1 MTKNEILEGNK
12 LIAKFID
19 LTPHNMFPD
28 ELQAPGE
35 FSWMAVRVNTRAH
48 YAKEDDE
55 FISFENLFEFHSSW
69 DWLMLVVEKIESLK
83 HPVYI
88 SSNNCQIYEKTSWGE
103 NNGWHI
109 DSYGK
114 NKLEATYL
122 AVVEFIKWH
131 NKLIINK

>member
-1 MTKNEILEGNK
+1 MIAATESDENRIIAEFMNMTI
-12 LIAKFID
+12 
-19 LTPHNMFPD
+19 TRYS
-28 ELQAPGE
+28 E
-35 FSWMAVRVNTRAH
+35 FYFDS
-48 YAKEDDE
+48 K
-55 FISFENLFEFHSSW
+55 W
-69 DWLMLVVEKIESLK
+69 DWLMPVVEKIESLK

-88 SSNNCQIYEKTSWGE
+88 SSNNCQIYEKISWGE
-103 NNGWHI
+103 HNGWNV